1 MSESKN
7 VQSVFDSIVKLTV
20 LEVKELLD
28 KMEAELGVTPA
39 VAAAPV
45 AAVAAGAAAAAAE
58 KTEFDVVMKS
68 FGSNK
73 LAVIKAVTCQQL
85 ILILKQLKSLLK
97 VLAVVKQLSK
107 KALLKMTLSRSRK
120 TSKLQ
125 AGAEIVMATVINYW
139 KASYTF

>member
-45 AAVAAGAAAAAAE
+45 AAVAADAGAAAAE

-73 LAVIKAVTCQQL
+73 LAVIKAVRSATDL
-85 ILILKQLKSLLK
+85 DLKAAKELVESASSGKAIIKKGIAKDDAEQ
-97 VLAVVKQLSK
+97 VKK
-107 KALLKMTLSRSRK
+107 DFEA
-120 TSKLQ
+120 
-125 AGAEIVMATVINYW
+125 AGAEIELQ
-139 KASYTF
+139 